1 MDAKNDEQLYR
12 KNGER
17 TQHAQIYINIPNR
30 VYIEAFKTILYM
42 HLCGFHA
49 FHFNCFVHF
58 KWRYMNYIIYMSRY
72 AGACKQVKQLDTFT
86 NYTPVGRE

>member
-1 MDAKNDEQLYR
+1 MMNNFTE
-12 KNGER
+12 
-17 TQHAQIYINIPNR
+17 TQHAQIYLNIPNR
-30 VYIEAFKTILYM
+30 VYIEACKFEAFKAFKTILYM

-72 AGACKQVKQLDTFT
+72 AGACKQVK
-86 NYTPVGRE
+86 